1 MNFLSTGVKQ
11 VTRRLRRQ
19 RNRLAL
25 ANARK
30 TVEKAEI
37 ALGRHGWRALA
48 SDESVR
54 GAYEDL
60 LRLDGKVEAARGRI
74 AEIEAAVQEQEAN
87 RARAWREH
95 EENLDRLERQRR
107 PVQDQLHALQ
117 NHLAEHARA
126 LPEQNAKRTAL
137 KAEQTA
143 LLKEEKR
150 ARRRAATD
158 AERAGA
164 QKEFDARRA
173 ALAEQAAQLTL
184 ARSGVQEP
192 MAAGQ
197 REIKEVRARL
207 NAIDKE
213 VQAAHAALTA
223 RERDITLAI
232 AERHKEIA
240 AIRRQIG
247 RIESEKAASYLAIG
261 RRLSEHAPDALPDE
275 SATDLFAVSQKHRQ
289 SYERLVTMETTWL
302 RESQHA
308 DKQDLRIFNFV
319 VVTLGVFLAIALLLV
334 FRTPG
339 KRDWLPS
346 NTQAILTVDVRGFTD
361 ADFTRAL
368 QAQAPDAWQAV
379 WSGLVQTVAQVPQ
392 IDVRRQVS
400 RITRALAPPTDASH
414 EPVDCLLVVMRPTV
428 DVDDLLRNKMVSAGG
443 FKPQPGSVGGLP
455 IYEKGTLAVAQIG
468 PDTLALGSP
477 ASVRA
482 LIEVRLGLQN
492 DLKSDAQLFS
502 EFARLSDESPFRLVS
517 HRPRELT
524 FLTDPLLNAQMLG
537 DCEALGLTLDM
548 HEPLSAV
555 FVLNAGTP
563 QAADSMARLIQA
575 TPDQVLQLASA
586 GPNLFIERPQV
597 TTPTD
602 RQVEWKFRM
611 TAPAAREFL
620 QRVSRLGLT
629 GPDRKVV
636 VGRALRLPS
645 GSLAAGGAPAL
656 PFIPR

>member
-1 MNFLSTGVKQ
+1 MNFVSTGVKE

-30 TVEKAEI
+30 TVEKAEV

-48 SDESVR
+48 ADESVR

-60 LRLDGKVEAARGRI
+60 LRLDGKMESSRARVS
-74 AEIEAAVQEQEAN
+74 EIDAAVHAQEAL
-87 RARAWREH
+87 RAQAWREH

-107 PVQDQLHALQ
+107 PVQDHLHALQ
-117 NHLAEHARA
+117 DRMAERARA

-150 ARRRAATD
+150 ARRRAASD
-158 AERAGA
+158 AERAGL
-164 QKEFDARRA
+164 QQGFDVRRA
-173 ALAEQAAQLTL
+173 ALAEQAAQLTM
-184 ARSGVQEP
+184 ARSGVVEP
-192 MAAGQ
+192 MAADQ

-213 VQAAHAALTA
+213 VQAAHATLTA
-223 RERDITLAI
+223 RERAITLAI
-232 AERHKEIA
+232 AEQHKEIA
-240 AIRRQIG
+240 AIRRQAA
-247 RIESEKAASYLAIG
+247 RIEHEKTASYLAVG
-261 RRLSEHAPDALPDE
+261 RRLSEHAADALPDE
-275 SATDLFAVSQKHRQ
+275 TAADLFAVSQKHRQ
-289 SYERLVTMETTWL
+289 SYERLVGLETAWL

-308 DKQDLRIFNFV
+308 NKQDLRIFNFV
-319 VVTLGVFLAIALLLV
+319 GVTLAVLLAGALLLV

-346 NTQAILTVDVRGFTD
+346 NTQAILTVDVRRFTD

-368 QAQAPDAWQAV
+368 QSREPDAWQAV
-379 WSGLVQTVAQVPQ
+379 WSGLVQTVAQVPE
-392 IDVRRQVS
+392 IDVRRQVA
-400 RITRALAPPTDASH
+400 RITRALAPPRDGNHA
-414 EPVDCLLVVMRPTV
+414 PVDCLLVEMRVGV
-428 DVDDLLRNKMVSAGG
+428 DVDDLLRKRMVSAHG
-443 FKPQPGSVGGLP
+443 FKQQPVAVGGLP
-455 IYEKGTLAVAQIG
+455 LYEKGDLAVAQIG

-477 ASVRA
+477 ASVQA
-482 LIEVRLGLQN
+482 LIEVRLGLQS

-517 HRPRELT
+517 HKPRELT
-524 FLTDPLLNAQMLG
+524 YLTDPLLNAEMLG

-548 HEPLSAV
+548 HEPVSAV

-563 QAADSMARLIQA
+563 QAANGIARVIQA
-575 TPDQVLQLASA
+575 NPDQVLQLASA
-586 GPNLFIERPQV
+586 GPNLFIERPTV

-602 RQVEWKFRM
+602 RQVEWRFRM
-611 TAPAAREFL
+611 TQPAAREFL
-620 QRVSRLGLT
+620 QKVSRLGLT
-629 GPDRKVV
+629 GPDRKV
-636 VGRALRLPS
+636 AEK
-645 GSLAAGGAPAL
+645 
-656 PFIPR
+656 

>member
-1 MNFLSTGVKQ
+1 MNFLSTGVKE

-19 RNRLAL
+19 KNRLAL

-30 TVEKAEI
+30 TVEKAET

-48 SDESVR
+48 ADESVR

-60 LRLDGKVEAARGRI
+60 LRLDGNVEGVKARV
-74 AEIEAAVQEQEAN
+74 AEIEAAVHQLEAS
-87 RARAWREH
+87 RAQAWREH
-95 EENLDRLERQRR
+95 EENLDRLEQQRR
-107 PVQDQLHALQ
+107 PIQDHLHQLQ
-117 NHLAEHARA
+117 NRMAERTRA
-126 LPEQNAKRTAL
+126 LPDQNAKRTAL

-150 ARRRAATD
+150 ARRRAASD
-158 AERAGA
+158 AERAA
-164 QKEFDARRA
+164 LQKAFDARRA
-173 ALAEQAAQLTL
+173 ALAEQAAQLTM
-184 ARSGVQEP
+184 ARSGVVEP
-192 MAAGQ
+192 LAADQ

-213 VQAAHAALTA
+213 VQTAHAALTA
-223 RERDITLAI
+223 REREITLGI

-240 AIRRQIG
+240 AIRRQTA
-247 RIESEKAASYLAIG
+247 RIESEKTASYLAIG
-261 RRLSEHAPDALPDE
+261 RRLAEHAPTALPDE
-275 SATDLFAVSQKHRQ
+275 TGADLFAVSQKHRQ
-289 SYERLVTMETTWL
+289 GYERLVSLETAWL

-308 DKQDLRIFNFV
+308 NKQDLRIFNFV
-319 VVTLGVFLAIALLLV
+319 GVTLAVLLAIALLLV

-346 NTQAILTVDVRGFTD
+346 NTQAILTVDVRRFTD

-368 QAQAPDAWQAV
+368 QSQEPDAWQAV

-392 IDVRRQVS
+392 IDVRRQVA
-400 RITRALAPPTDASH
+400 RITRALAPPIDANH
-414 EPVDCLLVVMRPTV
+414 APVDCLLVEMRPSV
-428 DVDDLLRNKMVSAGG
+428 DVDDLLRKKMAPAGG
-443 FKPQPGSVGGLP
+443 FKAPRLVSGLP
-455 IYEKGTLAVAQIG
+455 LYEKREGGLAVAQIG
-468 PDTLALGSP
+468 PDTLALGSS
-477 ASVRA
+477 ASVQA

-517 HRPRELT
+517 HKPRELT
-524 FLTDPLLNAQMLG
+524 YLTDPILNADLLG

-548 HEPLSAV
+548 HEPVSAV

-563 QAADSMARLIQA
+563 QGAHGIARLIQA
-575 TPDQVLQLASA
+575 NPDQVLQLASA
-586 GPNLFIERPQV
+586 GPNLFIERPTV
-597 TTPTD
+597 TEPTD
-602 RQVEWKFRM
+602 RQVEWRFRM

-629 GPDRKVV
+629 GPDRKV
-636 VGRALRLPS
+636 AKE
-645 GSLAAGGAPAL
+645 
-656 PFIPR
+656 